1 MELILTFLVIA
12 LLAWIGIT
20 STTHLLAITTISLK
34 MSDMDTIF
42 LIARVFLLLICGIA
56 GAWVLFTLVHVI
68 DIVWW
73 NYKMKKFKQNK
84 YEQEKKDE

>member
-1 MELILTFLVIA
+1 M
-12 LLAWIGIT
+12 
-20 STTHLLAITTISLK
+20 SLK
-34 MSDMDTIF
+34 RSDMDTIF
-42 LIARVFLLLICGIA
+42 LIAQVFLLLICGIA
-56 GAWVLFTLVHVI
+56 GAWVLFTLVYVI

>member
-1 MELILTFLVIA
+1 MA
-12 LLAWIGIT
+12 SA

-56 GAWVLFTLVHVI
+56 GACVLFTLVHAI

>member
-1 MELILTFLVIA
+1 MPGLVSA
-12 LLAWIGIT
+12 

-56 GAWVLFTLVHVI
+56 GAWVLFTLVYVI

>member
-1 MELILTFLVIA
+1 MA
-12 LLAWIGIT
+12 SA
-20 STTHLLAITTISLK
+20 STTPLLAITTISLK
-34 MSDMDTIF
+34 RSDMDTIF

>member
-1 MELILTFLVIA
+1 MA
-12 LLAWIGIT
+12 SA

-56 GAWVLFTLVHVI
+56 GACVLFTLVHVI

>member
-1 MELILTFLVIA
+1 
-12 LLAWIGIT
+12 
-20 STTHLLAITTISLK
+20 
-34 MSDMDTIF
+34 MDTIF

-84 YEQEKKDE
+84 YEQEKKDK

>member
-1 MELILTFLVIA
+1 
-12 LLAWIGIT
+12 
-20 STTHLLAITTISLK
+20 
-34 MSDMDTIF
+34 MDTIF
-42 LIARVFLLLICGIA
+42 LIAQVFLLLICGIA
-56 GAWVLFTLVHVI
+56 GACVLLMLVYVI

>member
-1 MELILTFLVIA
+1 
-12 LLAWIGIT
+12 
-20 STTHLLAITTISLK
+20 
-34 MSDMDTIF
+34 MDTIF
-42 LIARVFLLLICGIA
+42 LIAQVFLLLICGIA
-56 GAWVLFTLVHVI
+56 GTWVLLTLVHVI

>member
-1 MELILTFLVIA
+1 MA
-12 LLAWIGIT
+12 SA

-34 MSDMDTIF
+34 RSDMDTIF
-42 LIARVFLLLICGIA
+42 LIAQVFLLLICGIA
-56 GAWVLFTLVHVI
+56 GACVLFMLVYVI

-84 YEQEKKDE
+84 YEQEKKDK